1 MATINDIAK
10 AANVSKATVSRVLNH
25 DLSLSVSDETKL
37 RILDAAQ
44 RLEYVTVKER
54 KAASE
59 AAAERLN
66 IAIVDWYSEAALIE
80 DPYYLY
86 LMTTVEK
93 ALAAA
98 NCNAYKIVNL
108 NGVFVSTVDARPDGL
123 IAIGRFAP
131 DEIAQLRAFT
141 SNIVFLDSSPDVN
154 AFDSVLVDTKNGAEL
169 ALTYLMELGHRRIA
183 FIGGQV
189 VGDTRQQAQDD
200 RLAAYIR
207 LMQAHDLYD
216 PALIYQGKNLSFCE
230 GAAMAQR
237 LLAEQ
242 SPLPTAIFA
251 ANDSAATGVLSALCA
266 GGVKVPQQISL
277 IGFNDLASVKH
288 LAPPLTTVRVPMS
301 LLADTALA
309 LLKQRLEDP
318 DLYPRKV
325 LVSMR
330 LKVRESCCPPPAQG

>member
-189 VGDTRQQAQDD
+189 VGDTRQHARDD

-207 LMQAHDLYD
+207 LMQARDLYD
-216 PALIYQGKNLSFCE
+216 PALIYQGKNLSFSE